1 MTDLPSGLPYSGCMP
16 RDMKTPYSIANVRQD
31 GLSIA
36 PADTVLVSGGLRVDV
51 VGLFEP
57 PRVSA
62 SDALFEEQASRWTIE
77 DPIRTLRRGLPGWR
91 RRADLVVVMGR
102 LTPITI
108 RRMITEC
115 PEVDVILSTDEDAPT
130 HRQVGEHVELHN
142 QDPSGF
148 IGRTPVL

>member
-36 PADTVLVSGGLRVDV
+36 PADTVLRSGGLRVDV

-62 SDALFEEQASRWTIE
+62 TDALFEEQASRWTIE
-77 DPIRTLRRGLPGWR
+77 DPIQTVRRGLPGWR
-91 RRADLVVVMGR
+91 SEEHTSELQSRQYLVCR
-102 LTPITI
+102 LLLEKKKKTFT
-108 RRMITEC
+108 
-115 PEVDVILSTDEDAPT
+115 
-130 HRQVGEHVELHN
+130 QV
-142 QDPSGF
+142 
-148 IGRTPVL
+148 